1 MPNWLLIVAA
11 IVVRV
16 DGTSADPGGRW
27 PHGGKIARDGE
38 WAAWRLRGNL
48 TPAIV
53 ESLLAHLPEAR
64 RQFESRGSS

>member
-16 DGTSADPGGRW
+16 DGTSADPGGLW

-53 ESLLAHLPEAR
+53 ESLLAHLAEAR